1 MLDTTTEFGRRVTR
15 RLGEERIIWLTTAGS
30 DGTPQPRPVWFL
42 WDGES
47 FLIYSRPN
55 TAKLK
60 HIAARPHVAL
70 NLDGDGRG
78 GDIVIFTGR
87 AAIDPTIP
95 AADQL
100 PAYAEKYREGFQRI
114 NMTPA
119 EFARVYSVAI
129 RVWPEALRGH

>member
-1 MLDTTTEFGRRVTR
+1 MLDNSTEFGRRVAR
-15 RLGEERIIWLTTAGS
+15 RLVEERIIWLTTTGS
-30 DGTPQPRPVWFL
+30 DGTPQPRPVWFY

-60 HIAARPHVAL
+60 HIAVRPEAAL
-70 NLDGDGRG
+70 NLDGDGHG
-78 GDIVIFTGR
+78 GDIVVLTGR
-87 AAIDPTIP
+87 AAVDASAPP
-95 AADQL
+95 ADQL
-100 PAYAEKYREGFQRI
+100 PAYAEKYREGFRRI

-119 EFARVYSVAI
+119 EFAADYSVAI